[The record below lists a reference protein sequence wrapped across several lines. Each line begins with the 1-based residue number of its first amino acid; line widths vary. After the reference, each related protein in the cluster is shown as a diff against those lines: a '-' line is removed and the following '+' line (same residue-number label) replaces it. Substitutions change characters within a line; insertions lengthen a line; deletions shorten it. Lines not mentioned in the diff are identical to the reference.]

1 MENTQEKDETPSEG
15 LYQAESTKTSPSNL
29 IAKVKNLSTNKKI
42 LIFGGGGIGLGF
54 IALIVFI
61 LIMGQYMLPNFMQ
74 IVQDYAFSSITL
86 TANQATQDIMS
97 QNLALEA
104 APAEVSAQQAAA
116 GESSYANFES
126 SFAQDSPSLW
136 DTINNIRPSNIIDNF
151 KSSNNISF
159 NYTKNHFFSEPQ
171 LQSIEINGDTLAFD
185 NTTGIFTHVPIISDF
200 YKANDFANF
209 WVNFKPALSDALNAQ
224 ELGTIPGNIITRDL
238 FMESG
243 GSLTGWLLYK
253 FKTRSAQENPSA
265 AEAQQLEQ
273 DTVAGDT
280 NSLNPPVVDGN
291 NSEAQTAEQDL
302 TKADE
307 NIATVAQELQTN
319 TPPSSF
325 LKYINES
332 ATNGFLGDFLKYTN
346 PIYAIG
352 LPVCLIYE
360 SSIVNSGPT
369 INNTINEQTNL
380 YDGLQSQANQQIKGS
395 VANNPYHGALATA
408 ISGTNKN
415 LGDLSQSDAE
425 ILASGGTINTPSSIH
440 PEAAPNGSY
449 QQNIITA
456 LFPNNNA
463 IQYLANKILQF
474 CPIATNVGIAA
485 GVSALSILVQ
495 IAGTFSGV
503 GPVVDAG
510 SAGTEAAVDDTV
522 TNLVDQ
528 GLFQQLKG
536 YLFNKVSLKVG
547 VNATEETTRAG
558 ILYDTLI
565 NGPIK
570 GIFSKT
576 GLTTVG
582 ATIGLSLLAKNYVA
596 SNTNLVNSGVSTGP
610 ALTNEALS
618 GALLQ
623 ANEINRSND
632 FGRPLTQS
640 EMVQTQVNAVNSLGK
655 TQSNQSLASRYVSL
669 SNPYSLLSRLAVSV
683 ESFKNVLTV
692 KNFINYLDEIFNPLK
707 IFNNIVSI
715 FNYSPALA
723 ASNANPIN
731 QNFGIVDFGWSN
743 QELQRMHSN
752 SSFYPLENQ
761 QILTQSGQESQ
772 IAKTYAACF
781 GYKYNSHGQAFN
793 PTAPNSKLTISSSAQ
808 IGTLLANG
816 DIQRDSNGYVVAD
829 QGLCSPQ
836 NLGYNNPTFGHNVF
850 RFRLAMLY
858 DTTANNLCNASYVTT
873 TNNSKKC
880 Y

>member
-1 MENTQEKDETPSEG
+1 MENTEEKEETPSQG
-15 LYQAESTKTSPSNL
+15 LYQASPTKSQPTNL
-29 IAKVKNLSTNKKI
+29 VAKIKNLSGSKKI

-54 IALIVFI
+54 IALIIFVLI
-61 LIMGQYMLPNFMQ
+61 LGQYMLPNFMQ

-86 TANQATQDIMS
+86 TSNEATQNVID

-104 APAEVSAQQAAA
+104 APPVVSAEQAAA
-116 GESSYANFES
+116 GESSYANLES

-159 NYTKNHFFSEPQ
+159 NYSKNHFFSEPQ
-171 LQSIEINGDTLAFD
+171 LQSIDINGQSFAFD
-185 NTTGIFTHVPIISDF
+185 NTTGFFTHVPIISDF
-200 YKANDFANF
+200 IKANDFANF
-209 WVNFKPALSDALNAQ
+209 WANASPALSDAIDAQ
-224 ELGTIPGNIITRDL
+224 ALGTIPRSIVTREL

-253 FKTRSAQENPSA
+253 FKTRSAQEDPSVT
-265 AEAQQLEQ
+265 EAQQIAQ
-273 DTVAGDT
+273 DTAAGD
-280 NSLNPPVVDGN
+280 NSAPGPAIVDGN
-291 NSEAQTAEQDL
+291 NSEAQQAEQSL
-302 TKADE
+302 ANETTTE
-307 NIATVAQELQTN
+307 VAQELKTGN
-319 TPPSSF
+319 PPSTF

-332 ATNGFLGDFLKYTN
+332 ATNGVLGDFLKYTN

-352 LPVCLIYE
+352 MPVCLIYE
-360 SSIVNSGPT
+360 SSIVNSGPG

-380 YDGLQSQANQQIKGS
+380 YDGLQSQASQEIKGS
-395 VANNPYHGALATA
+395 TASNPYHGALATA
-408 ISGTNKN
+408 VSGTNNN
-415 LGDLSQSDAE
+415 LGNLSQSDAE
-425 ILASGGTINTPSSIH
+425 ILAGGGTINTANSIH

-456 LFPNNNA
+456 LLPHDKF
-463 IQYLANKILQF
+463 IQTIANGVFQF
-474 CPIATNVGIAA
+474 CPIITNVGVSI
-485 GVSALSILVQ
+485 GVGALSVLTQV
-495 IAGTFSGV
+495 AATFSGIGV
-503 GPVVDAG
+503 AADAAGPGAETVVDD
-510 SAGTEAAVDDTV
+510 AA
-522 TNLVDQ
+522 TNLVDK
-528 GLFQQLKG
+528 GIFQTLKD
-536 YLFNKVSLKVG
+536 YLFNDVTINSAGK
-547 VNATEETTRAG
+547 TTTTSRSG
-558 ILYDTLI
+558 ILYDALI
-565 NGPIK
+565 KGPIK

-576 GLTTVG
+576 GIATLGTTV
-582 ATIGLSLLAKNYVA
+582 ALSLLAKNYVV
-596 SNTNLVNSGVSTGP
+596 SNTSLVNSGVATGP

-623 ANEINRSND
+623 ASEVNRSNN
-632 FGRPLTQS
+632 FGRPLTKS
-640 EMVQTQVNAVNSLGK
+640 EMVQTQVNAISSLGNTK
-655 TQSNQSLASRYVSL
+655 SNSSLASRYISL

-683 ESFKNVLTV
+683 ESIKNVLTI
-692 KNFINYLDEIFNPLK
+692 KDFTNYLDEIFNPLR

-772 IAKTYAACF
+772 IAKTYAVCF
-781 GYKYNSHGQAFN
+781 GYSYSSKGQTFN
-793 PTAPNSKLTISSSAQ
+793 PTAPNSKLTISTTAQ
-808 IGTLLANG
+808 IGSLLANG
-816 DIQRDSNGYVVAD
+816 SIQRDSNGYVVAN

-836 NLGYNNPTFGHNVF
+836 NLGYNNPQFGHNVF

-858 DTTANNLCNASYVTT
+858 DTTANNLCNASYVSSTD
-873 TNNSKKC
+873 NSKKC

>member
-1 MENTQEKDETPSEG
+1 MENTEEKEETPSQG
-15 LYQAESTKTSPSNL
+15 LYQASPTKSQPTNL
-29 IAKVKNLSTNKKI
+29 MAKIKNLSGSKKI

-54 IALIVFI
+54 IALIIFVLI
-61 LIMGQYMLPNFMQ
+61 LGQYMLPNFMQ

-86 TANQATQDIMS
+86 TSNEATQNVID

-104 APAEVSAQQAAA
+104 APPVVSAEQAAA
-116 GESSYANFES
+116 GESSYANLES

-159 NYTKNHFFSEPQ
+159 NYSKNHFFSEPQ
-171 LQSIEINGDTLAFD
+171 LQSIDINGQSFAFD
-185 NTTGIFTHVPIISDF
+185 NTTGFFTHVPIISDF
-200 YKANDFANF
+200 IKANDFANF
-209 WVNFKPALSDALNAQ
+209 WANASPALSGAIDAQ
-224 ELGTIPGNIITRDL
+224 ELGTLPRSIVTREL

-253 FKTRSAQENPSA
+253 FKTRSAQEDPSVT
-265 AEAQQLEQ
+265 EAQQIAQ
-273 DTVAGDT
+273 DTAAGD
-280 NSLNPPVVDGN
+280 NNPLEPPIVDGN
-291 NSEAQTAEQDL
+291 NSQAQQAEQNLAQTD
-302 TKADE
+302 
-307 NIATVAQELQTN
+307 ATTAGVAQELQTGN
-319 TPPSSF
+319 PPSAF
-325 LKYINES
+325 LKYVNES
-332 ATNGFLGDFLKYTN
+332 ATNGILGDFLKYTN

-360 SSIVNSGPT
+360 SSIVNSGPG

-380 YDGLQSQANQQIKGS
+380 YNGLQSQANQEIKGS
-395 VANNPYHGALATA
+395 TASNPYHGALAA
-408 ISGTNKN
+408 AVSGTNNN
-415 LGDLSQSDAE
+415 LGNLSQSDAE
-425 ILASGGTINTPSSIH
+425 ILASGGTINTANSIH

-456 LFPNNNA
+456 LLPHDKF
-463 IQYLANKILQF
+463 IQTIANGVFQF
-474 CPIATNVGIAA
+474 CPIITNVGVSI
-485 GVSALSILVQ
+485 GVGALSVLTQV
-495 IAGTFSGV
+495 AATFSGIGV
-503 GPVVDAG
+503 AADAAGPGAETVVDD
-510 SAGTEAAVDDTV
+510 AA
-522 TNLVDQ
+522 TNLVDK
-528 GLFQQLKG
+528 GIFQTLKD
-536 YLFNKVSLKVG
+536 YLFNDVTINSAGK
-547 VNATEETTRAG
+547 TTTTSRSG
-558 ILYDTLI
+558 ILYDALI
-565 NGPIK
+565 KGPIK

-576 GLTTVG
+576 GIATLGTTV
-582 ATIGLSLLAKNYVA
+582 ALSLLAKNYVV
-596 SNTNLVNSGVSTGP
+596 SNTSLVNSGVATGP

-623 ANEINRSND
+623 ASEVNRSNN
-632 FGRPLTQS
+632 FGRPLTKS
-640 EMVQTQVNAVNSLGK
+640 EMVQTQVNAISSLGNTK
-655 TQSNQSLASRYVSL
+655 SNSSLASRYISL

-683 ESFKNVLTV
+683 ESIKNVLTI
-692 KNFINYLDEIFNPLK
+692 KDFTNYLDEIFNPLR

-772 IAKTYAACF
+772 IAKTYAVCF
-781 GYKYNSHGQAFN
+781 GYSYSSKGQTFN
-793 PTAPNSKLTISSSAQ
+793 PTAPNSKLTISTTAQ
-808 IGTLLANG
+808 IGSLLANG
-816 DIQRDSNGYVVAD
+816 SIQRDSNGYVVAN

-836 NLGYNNPTFGHNVF
+836 NLGYNNPQFGHNVF

-858 DTTANNLCNASYVTT
+858 DTTANNLCNASYVSSTD
-873 TNNSKKC
+873 NSKKC